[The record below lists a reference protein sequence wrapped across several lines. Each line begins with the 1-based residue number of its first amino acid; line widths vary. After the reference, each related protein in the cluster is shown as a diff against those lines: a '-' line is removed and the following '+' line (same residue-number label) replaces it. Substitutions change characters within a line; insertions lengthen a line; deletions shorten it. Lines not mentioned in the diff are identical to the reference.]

1 MKIKI
6 IDVNYIPE
14 EGVLTLEECGFK
26 VGDVLEVTG
35 RFGCGSLLARA
46 IRDTEL
52 VSIGQMVSFEEGEY
66 KVVEE

>member
-35 RFGCGSLLARA
+35 RFGCGSLSARA

-52 VSIGQMVSFEEGEY
+52 VSIG
-66 KVVEE
+66 